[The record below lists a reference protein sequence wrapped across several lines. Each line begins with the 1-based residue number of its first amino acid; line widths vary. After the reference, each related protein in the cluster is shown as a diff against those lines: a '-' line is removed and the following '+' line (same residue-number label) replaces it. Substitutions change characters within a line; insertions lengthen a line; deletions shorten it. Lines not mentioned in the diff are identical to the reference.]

1 MTPQLHECAHR
12 PCHCRITVEHTYCCD
27 HCSTQAA
34 LGQAQQ
40 VCECEHARCRA
51 AMPAAALRF
60 GRTED
65 LPTLR
70 RR

>member
-1 MTPQLHECAHR
+1 MTALLHECAHR
-12 PCHCRITVEHTYCCD
+12 PCHCRIPTDHTYCCD

-40 VCECEHARCRA
+40 ACECEHAGCRA
-51 AMPAAALRF
+51 V
-60 GRTED
+60 
-65 LPTLR
+65 LPGAQLQASRGSSRPELR